1 MGISSKVKTKAVF
14 LDRDGVINKAIIF
27 ERKPYP
33 PATLQE
39 IIILPGVL
47 DGICALK
54 DGGYKTFIVT
64 NQPDVARGTIPFEV
78 VDEINLYLK
87 SHLGIDQV
95 YCCFHDGKDNC
106 DCRKPKPGMLL
117 SAAEDWDVELSRSF
131 MIGDRWRDIDT
142 AKAAGV
148 TSILIDYN
156 YDEKRSKPDYEC
168 TDFTS
173 AVQYILNSNKLN

>member
-1 MGISSKVKTKAVF
+1 MNRQRLYF
-14 LDRDGVINKAIIF
+14 LKYSIMKILRQF
-27 ERKPYP
+27 
-33 PATLQE
+33 TLF
-39 IIILPGVL
+39 ILLLQGCIL
-47 DGICALK
+47 FA
-54 DGGYKTFIVT
+54 
-64 NQPDVARGTIPFEV
+64 QSPFEV

-87 SHLGIDQV
+87 SQLGIDQV
-95 YCCFHDGKDNC
+95 YCCFHDGKENC

-117 SAAEDWDVELSRSF
+117 SAAEEWGVELSRSF

-156 YDEKRSKPDYEC
+156 YDEKRSKPDFEC

-173 AVQYILNSNKLN
+173 AVQYILNFN